1 MSVSHS
7 HTVCMPC
14 HSILILRVIL
24 SVVVVGMR
32 DTIQRENEGKEEK
45 QFFSFICI
53 VVVMRT
59 CLSRSCR
66 NAKFYR
72 KLYVCNTQ
80 MKMLRHF
87 FRALVCLDNFDAS
100 LLVSNKMC
108 RSHRWC
114 TLGAFENKWSL
125 LMSRARDFSFF
136 FFFNIMRFSSNLV
149 FFLISFGFAST
160 KI

>member
-7 HTVCMPC
+7 HTVYTPFNSYIACN
-14 HSILILRVIL
+14 
-24 SVVVVGMR
+24 VVACCWYER
-32 DTIQRENEGKEEK
+32 NETKRKRRQRRKTI
-45 QFFSFICI
+45 FSFICI

-59 CLSRSCR
+59 CLSRSRR

-72 KLYVCNTQ
+72 KLYVCNTK
-80 MKMLRHF
+80 MKILRHF
-87 FRALVCLDNFDAS
+87 FRAFVCLDNFDAS

-125 LMSRARDFSFF
+125 LMSRVREFSLVFF
-136 FFFNIMRFSSNLV
+136 FLNIMRFSSNLV
-149 FFLISFGFAST
+149 FFSFRLIAN
-160 KI
+160 